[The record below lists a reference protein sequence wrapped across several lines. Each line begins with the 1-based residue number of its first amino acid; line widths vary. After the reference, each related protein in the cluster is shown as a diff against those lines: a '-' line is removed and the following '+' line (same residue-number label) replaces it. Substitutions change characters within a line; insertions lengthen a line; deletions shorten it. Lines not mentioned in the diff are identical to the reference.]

1 MSGTEVAV
9 LRLATTVIGAAA
21 KALLTPKPGARL
33 VPSPVR
39 PLPRPAKPDR
49 LAEVLAGRMACS
61 FADLPEHERLAAVA
75 SVQDTFAAAG
85 EPDAGRLFALDLD
98 PDRLSAELS
107 APAAG
112 LSERA
117 VDLYEDLLGDC
128 CAHLVEQ
135 LTAHPSFAARAAV
148 EQVRATGR
156 TRELVEDVRARVG
169 PRPDAADLDF
179 ERRYAEFMA
188 TANSRMGLFG
198 LTLGRSASEW
208 PLETAYISL
217 SVSGYEAAGPPGLG
231 GPVRTSVSGY
241 EGSHAHG
248 PDEPVRTTARIEEA
262 LGERTRLLLRGPA
275 GSGKTTLVQWL
286 ALNAA
291 RRTFGTELAD
301 WNRCVPFV
309 LRLRAFT
316 ARDAL
321 PAPADFLRAAG
332 VPLHGSAPDGWADRL
347 MLEGRALVLV
357 DGVDEVPDRLR
368 RRTERWLKDLITAY
382 PRARYVVTTRPSAVP
397 ESWLSGSGFEPHT
410 LLAMRRDD
418 IHAFIGHWH
427 RAARSECRSDEERA
441 ELETYESAL
450 RRAVGTRRDL
460 ARLATNPLMCAL
472 LCALNRDRRM
482 QLPRARKELYDAALD
497 MLLVRR
503 DNEREVSG
511 VEGVDLTREEQT
523 TLLQRL
529 AYWLI
534 RNDLVQASQ
543 DEAVSLIADWLR
555 SMSQVRGTPEQVF
568 THLLNRSGLLREP
581 VPGAVDFVH
590 RTFQDYLGAKAAVEV
605 RDFGV
610 LVRHAHEDRWDDVV
624 QMAVGHARPDE
635 RAALL
640 TSFLERADAEPGH
653 EHRLI
658 LLAAASLGH
667 APELDPSVRE
677 AVEARTE
684 RLLPP
689 DSQESID
696 QLAEVG
702 DLALELLSSML
713 DGLSEREAASV
724 VRTAAAV
731 GGETA
736 YELVRQF
743 RDDERS
749 LITYEVSM
757 AWERFDPER
766 YAREVLAGPGWEDTY
781 VYVKSDRHLSAL
793 KHVPRAHSVNLSGD
807 RHDLSPVTSR
817 TDVRRVFVWHNARL
831 IGVRQLAAMPGLRE
845 LGLSNCPRIRTI
857 EPLARTGLEWLSLV
871 QLHPELDPAP
881 LADLPALRYLALG
894 HPFLMES
901 VGELP
906 ACPQVTRLDLL
917 AESRYLDLE
926 GLEDWT
932 GLRDLTLYGGTQF
945 RQLVRTPAL
954 HGLRD
959 LGLIRIPALDLNL
972 TAPLTGLRVLTLA
985 ECALTSGLAPL
996 AELPS
1001 LTILRLSG
1009 KAECY
1014 DLAPLAASEHLTV
1027 HLAHDTP
1034 VTGAELL
1041 PPERIVR
1048 LP

>member
-9 LRLATTVIGAAA
+9 LRLATTVLGAAA

-33 VPSPVR
+33 VPAPVR

-49 LAEVLAGRMACS
+49 LAEVLAGRLAGS
-61 FADLPEHERLAAVA
+61 FADLPEHERLAALT

-98 PDRLSAELS
+98 PHRLSAELS

-117 VDLYEDLLGDC
+117 VDLYEHLLGDC

-148 EQVRATGR
+148 EQVRAAGR

-169 PRPDAADLDF
+169 PRPDAADLEF
-179 ERRYAEFMA
+179 ERRYAEFVAM
-188 TANSRMGLFG
+188 ANSRVELFG
-198 LTLGRSASEW
+198 LTLGRSAGGW

-217 SVSGYEAAGPPGLG
+217 SVSGYEVDGGHGPGQ
-231 GPVRTSVSGY
+231 PVRTSIG
-241 EGSHAHG
+241 
-248 PDEPVRTTARIEEA
+248 IEQA
-262 LGERTRLLLRGPA
+262 LGEWDRLLLRGPA

-291 RRTFGTELAD
+291 RRTFGAELAD

-347 MLEGRALVLV
+347 LQQGRALVLV

-368 RRTERWLKDLITAY
+368 KRTERWLRDLIAAY

-397 ESWLSGSGFEPHT
+397 ESWLSGSGFEPHS
-410 LLAMRRDD
+410 LLSMSQEDVR
-418 IHAFIGHWH
+418 AFIEHWH
-427 RAARSECRSDEERA
+427 RAARSECRSEEERA
-441 ELETYESAL
+441 ELDPYENAL

-460 ARLATNPLMCAL
+460 GLLATNPLMCAL

-503 DNEREVSG
+503 DTEREIIG

-523 TLLQRL
+523 ALLQRL

-534 RNDLVQASQ
+534 RNGLVEARQ
-543 DEAVSLIADWLR
+543 DEAVSLISDWMR
-555 SMSQVRGTPEQVF
+555 AMSQVRGTPDQVF

-581 VPGAVDFVH
+581 APGAVDFVH
-590 RTFQDYLGAKAAVEV
+590 RTFQDYLGAKAAVEA

-610 LVRHAHEDRWDDVV
+610 LVRHAHEDQWDDVV

-635 RAALL
+635 RATLL
-640 TSFLERADAEPGH
+640 TSLLERADTEPEHG
-653 EHRLI
+653 HRLT
-658 LLAAASLGH
+658 LLAAGSLAH
-667 APELDPSVRE
+667 APELDPGVRE
-677 AVEARTE
+677 EVEARTE

-689 DSQESID
+689 DNQEDID
-696 QLAEVG
+696 ELAKVG

-713 DGLSEREAASV
+713 DGLNERESASV
-724 VRTAAAV
+724 VQTAAAV
-731 GGETA
+731 GSEAA
-736 YELVRQF
+736 YELVKQF
-743 RDDERS
+743 RDDERD
-749 LITYEVSM
+749 LITVAVSNAWKGFDAEV
-757 AWERFDPER
+757 
-766 YAREVLAGPGWEDTY
+766 YAREMMAFRTWDGPHARAETEAQ
-781 VYVKSDRHLSAL
+781 LSAL
-793 KHVPRAHSVNLSGD
+793 HHIPTLHNVHVAGD
-807 RHDLSPVTSR
+807 RHDLSQVTSR
-817 TDVRRVFVWHNARL
+817 SDVKRVFVYRNSL
-831 IGVRQLAAMPGLRE
+831 IEDVSALAAIPRLRE
-845 LGLSNCPRIRTI
+845 IGLSTCPRIRCI
-857 EPLARTGLEWLSLV
+857 EPLARPGLEWLSLAE
-871 QLHPELDPAP
+871 LHPSLDPSP
-881 LADLPALRYLALG
+881 LANMPDLRHLALC
-894 HPFLMES
+894 HPFVMES
-901 VGELP
+901 IGELP
-906 ACPQVTRLDLL
+906 VCEQVTELELL
-917 AESRYLDLE
+917 RQTRYLSLE
-926 GLEDWT
+926 GLERWT
-932 GLRDLTLYGGTQF
+932 NLRALSLYGATHLRQLSRMPSLHNLERMHLMYMPNIDLELMAPLTALRTLVLVAGDQQLDLTPISGLTSLTALTLYGDEEPF
-945 RQLVRTPAL
+945 
-954 HGLRD
+954 
-959 LGLIRIPALDLNL
+959 
-972 TAPLTGLRVLTLA
+972 
-985 ECALTSGLAPL
+985 
-996 AELPS
+996 
-1001 LTILRLSG
+1001 
-1009 KAECY
+1009 
-1014 DLAPLAASEHLTV
+1014 DLAPLATSERMTI
-1027 HLAHDTP
+1027 HLAHDTHA
-1034 VTGAELL
+1034 TGTELF